1 MKIVF
6 FGTPEFAV
14 PTLESL
20 AKETEVLCVVT
31 QPDKK
36 VGRKQE
42 LTPSPVK
49 ISAKKLGIKVIQPKN
64 KKELKEELKNIEA
77 DFFVVLAFG
86 MILDKEILEIPKHGC
101 INIHASLLPRYR
113 GASPIQE
120 ALLNGDKDTGISIM
134 KMDEKLD
141 QGPVYLL
148 QRIEIEDLDDMETLS
163 KKLQTL
169 SAKITPLVLTDI
181 KEKTLYPLKQIESK
195 ATYCR
200 KIEKKDGEINW
211 DLPAEKIYNMIRAYN
226 PWPSAQTKF
235 KDKKIKILEAK
246 LEKKEGKTT
255 PGKFF
260 TESGILKISAK
271 NGNILPKKL
280 QIEGKKEM
288 SDKEF
293 LNGYKTQIES
303 PESVGL
309 GQTCL
314 QESYKN
320 RARQSP

>member
-1 MKIVF
+1 MNIMKIVF

-303 PESVGL
+303 PESV
-309 GQTCL
+309 
-314 QESYKN
+314 
-320 RARQSP
+320 